1 MRPMSS
7 LVELIACPVCHGSLS
22 LDGVLLVCEDC
33 NLDYPVQ
40 DGVPVLLDEESRSVL
55 GPALD
60 KYEERYRSPDQT
72 GIVRRVYEGIY
83 PSVDMRFLGRVRGIR
98 HHYAALGAFLQSFPA
113 EARILDLGSGA
124 GRRLDDRS
132 YNLDIDVY
140 PEVDIVGDAL
150 KLPLKDSCWDGVVVQ
165 MVAEHVPD
173 PFRLASEINRILVP
187 NGRVFC
193 DAPFQFHQH
202 GEADYFR
209 YTGAGLKAI
218 FRGFTEVESGVS
230 VGPGSNL
237 RLLMVEYF
245 SLALS
250 FGIRPLEVALS
261 LLIAWVTLPIEWID
275 RLSGGVRA
283 ASSIATAV
291 YFVGRK
297 PGE

>member
-209 YTGAGLKAI
+209 YNGRRSEGYL
-218 FRGFTEVESGVS
+218 SGVHRGRIGR
-230 VGPGSNL
+230 VRWPGVKSSTAYGRVLFSGSIL
-237 RLLMVEYF
+237 RDP
-245 SLALS
+245 SARSRALTPDCL
-250 FGIRPLEVALS
+250 GDP
-261 LLIAWVTLPIEWID
+261 TD
-275 RLSGGVRA
+275 RMDRSTERRRSCCILDCHCRL
-283 ASSIATAV
+283 
-291 YFVGRK
+291 FC
-297 PGE
+297 GEEAR